1 MRTIYYFYREHN
13 KNCLCGINLVFVLRY
28 ALPAVICEIEMARSL
43 RLNLLQITILRVITS
58 LHLKALYLSYWT
70 LISGI
75 LTVGVAEEG
84 RPQFSECTQ

>member
-1 MRTIYYFYREHN
+1 MRNRNGTFLAAKFTTDNNTPCHN
-13 KNCLCGINLVFVLRY
+13 I
-28 ALPAVICEIEMARSL
+28 
-43 RLNLLQITILRVITS
+43 